1 MNELKTGWS
10 EMKLNKQS
18 KLYFCYIHDLSSYNI
33 LQNGKSY
40 DKGTFSSSFYNSIVG
55 GGGI

>member
-1 MNELKTGWS
+1 
-10 EMKLNKQS
+10 MKLNKQS

-40 DKGTFSSSFYNSIVG
+40 DEGTFSSSFYNSIVG